1 MFVGGDVLPRY
12 PDTYYHLRQILRG
25 VESFPSIPVKDPL
38 LNWPDGGFSV
48 WPAGFD
54 WMGAALAIALGG
66 ADDPQRAAQI
76 AAFLPILLGLVIVGV
91 VIWLARELAP
101 SGAAG
106 ATR

>member
-1 MFVGGDVLPRY
+1 MTPAVGRMPWWAARLSVVLGVAVWARLGYWSQVFVDGVVLPRY

-54 WMGAALAIALGG
+54 WMGAA
-66 ADDPQRAAQI
+66 
-76 AAFLPILLGLVIVGV
+76 
-91 VIWLARELAP
+91 
-101 SGAAG
+101 
-106 ATR
+106 